1 MELFMILALITAL
14 LILLAYFGVIQQ
26 IFNLNGDG
34 SDSPDND
41 EGQDQLERTPKT
53 DIDTL
58 TAEIIERPIIDNVEI
73 SEKENTSKIESVKL
87 VPEYTVLTKMKSELL
102 PQEYHVLQQQY
113 NHYLTNGK
121 KSESFDSS
129 IKENTRLFIA
139 YDKSTGIPVG
149 QAAVLI
155 LDTHDFWGAFSKIRN
170 LNLDTQSVILYNVCV
185 IPEHRRRGIA
195 EHLLQS
201 VHMWARPNN
210 KPNIILFVDPNNST
224 AIRLYQRMG
233 YNVDKSHYAPNGA
246 ELMMRLSKKL

>member
-1 MELFMILALITAL
+1 LILVLVIAF
-14 LILLAYFGVIQQ
+14 LILLTYFGVIQQ
-26 IFNLNGDG
+26 IFNLNSDCPN
-34 SDSPDND
+34 SDSSNSDHGQD
-41 EGQDQLERTPKT
+41 EDQLERFPKT
-53 DIDTL
+53 DIDAI
-58 TAEIIERPIIDNVEI
+58 TAEIIERPMENVTNVEKVEVETQI
-73 SEKENTSKIESVKL
+73 K

-102 PQEYHVLQQQY
+102 PQEYHMLQQQY

-149 QAAVLI
+149 QTSVLI

-185 IPEHRRRGIA
+185 VPEHRRRGIA

-210 KPNIILFVDPNNST
+210 KPNIILFVYPNNST

-246 ELMMRLSKKL
+246 ELMMRTKLF